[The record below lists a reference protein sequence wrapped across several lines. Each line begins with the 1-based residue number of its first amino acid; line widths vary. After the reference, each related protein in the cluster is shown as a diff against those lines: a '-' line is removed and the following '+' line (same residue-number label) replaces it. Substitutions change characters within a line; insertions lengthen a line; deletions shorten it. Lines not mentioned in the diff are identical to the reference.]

1 MSDRLY
7 TTQYLVWAFYISI
20 CQLTNKKQNLAR
32 IITSFHGSVAVMMNV
47 KVSSFS
53 GGTDVIL
60 LNT

>member
-7 TTQYLVWAFYISI
+7 TTQYLAWAFYISI

-47 KVSSFS
+47 KVSSFQV
-53 GGTDVIL
+53 GQR
-60 LNT
+60 